1 MKNFSFIIVAGGS
14 GSRMGGL
21 QKQFV
26 KLHNK
31 SVWEWSAS
39 VAENINEIQEII
51 LVVPENFL
59 NSNQIQFNSSKKFL
73 ITSGGNTRVNSVL
86 NGLKISNCDYVLIH
100 DAARPFI
107 TEKLLRDLILN
118 TDENFGVIP
127 VLPVND
133 ALKKIDGEN
142 ISSIDREKIFL
153 TQTPQS
159 FFKNDLIKIL
169 AQYQNVKD
177 EAEAWL
183 MAGRKLKHVQ
193 GERLNFKITWPEDL
207 QMARALTENF
217 SQSQKISR
225 SGIGY
230 DVHKLVPGRNL
241 ILGGVKIES
250 ELGLLGH
257 SDADLLTHSIM
268 DAILG
273 AAGLPDI
280 GNLFP
285 ASDEKFKNANSL
297 KLLSEVLK
305 LVNENGWTVNYV
317 DAVIEAQVPR
327 LNKYLSDIKKSL
339 GKFFDVNLK
348 FKSAEEIDD
357 TGSGLAMKSWAVAEV
372 VKNV

>member
-1 MKNFSFIIVAGGS
+1 M
-14 GSRMGGL
+14 
-21 QKQFV
+21 
-26 KLHNK
+26 
-31 SVWEWSAS
+31 
-39 VAENINEIQEII
+39 
-51 LVVPENFL
+51 
-59 NSNQIQFNSSKKFL
+59 
-73 ITSGGNTRVNSVL
+73 
-86 NGLKISNCDYVLIH
+86 
-100 DAARPFI
+100 
-107 TEKLLRDLILN
+107 
-118 TDENFGVIP
+118 
-127 VLPVND
+127 ND
-133 ALKKIDGEN
+133 ALKKIDDNEN
-142 ISSIDREKIFL
+142 ISSIDREKIYL

-159 FFKNDLIKIL
+159 FLKNDLIKIL
-169 AQYQNVKD
+169 AQYPNVKD

-357 TGSGLAMKSWAVAEV
+357 TGSGLAMKAWAVAEV
-372 VKNV
+372 IKNV